1 MNMENFQTLQSG
13 FSVDWEPSFGCGK
26 WGGGG
31 KGLRCKNKI
40 PTWRLLTSKVNVQNL
55 SKDETSLYGNVPGPA
70 SAEHREYT
78 NSSEICAAGL
88 RAPAGISR
96 AVLVRVP

>member
-1 MNMENFQTLQSG
+1 MASLRTGSPVLVVGRE
-13 FSVDWEPSFGCGK
+13 
-26 WGGGG
+26 G

-40 PTWRLLTSKVNVQNL
+40 PTWRLLTLKVNVQIL

-88 RAPAGISR
+88 KALAGVSK
-96 AVLVRVP
+96 AVLMRVP